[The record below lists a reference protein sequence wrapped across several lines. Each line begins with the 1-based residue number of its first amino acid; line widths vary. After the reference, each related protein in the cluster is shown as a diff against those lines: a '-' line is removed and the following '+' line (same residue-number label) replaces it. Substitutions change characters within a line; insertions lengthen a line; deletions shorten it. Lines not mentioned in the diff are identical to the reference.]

1 MPSFSVVRL
10 WHKYAH
16 SHPNRGSKYTH
27 QYWRSGRILLKDV
40 LLKLIF
46 QDQGYLHVSCLFY
59 MLSIYCQSL
68 LFQFL
73 SHGIRMHI
81 TILTWNMDNSLAEK
95 TVIFYY
101 KCTFSILISKW
112 KVTWMPITS
121 FIFLLFNLNPFFS
134 VLGF

>member
-46 QDQGYLHVSCLFY
+46 QDEGHLHVSCLFY

-95 TVIFYY
+95 KRSYFTINVLFQFWFPSGRSLG
-101 KCTFSILISKW
+101 CQ
-112 KVTWMPITS
+112 
-121 FIFLLFNLNPFFS
+121 LLLLYS
-134 VLGF
+134 CYLT